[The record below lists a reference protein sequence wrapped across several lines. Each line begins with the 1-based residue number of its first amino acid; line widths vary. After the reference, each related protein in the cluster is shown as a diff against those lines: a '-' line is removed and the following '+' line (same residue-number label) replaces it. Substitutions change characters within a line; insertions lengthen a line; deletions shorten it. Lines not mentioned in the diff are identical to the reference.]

1 MRLEQKREE
10 EVSKRKGLT
19 GRTIVMIIWLG
30 ISVAIAYFLTQYLQN
45 EDMLNINNL
54 MYNQI
59 GLPRSV
65 PEWGAQL
72 LIIFAMVIVFQIIF
86 WIGFIWFTPEGRRR
100 TGDASMVSRNKDP
113 FGDSDRY

>member
-10 EVSKRKGLT
+10 ETKKRKGLM
-19 GRTIVMIIWLG
+19 GRTIIMIIWLG
-30 ISVAIAYFLTQYLQN
+30 ISIAIAYFLTEYLQN
-45 EDMLNINNL
+45 EAILDINNL

-65 PEWGAQL
+65 PEWGAQFM
-72 LIIFAMVIVFQIIF
+72 IIFAMVIVFQIIF

-100 TGDASMVSRNKDP
+100 TGDATLTSRNKDP

>member
-10 EVSKRKGLT
+10 EISKRKGLT
-19 GRTIVMIIWLG
+19 GRTIIMIVWLG
-30 ISVAIAYFLTQYLQN
+30 ISAAIGYFLTEYLVSQGTL
-45 EDMLNINNL
+45 DINNL

-72 LIIFAMVIVFQIIF
+72 IIVIGIVIVLQIVF
-86 WIGFIWFTPEGRRR
+86 WLGFVWFTPEGRRR
-100 TGDASMVSRNKDP
+100 TGDATLKSRNKDP
-113 FGDSDRY
+113 YDNGY